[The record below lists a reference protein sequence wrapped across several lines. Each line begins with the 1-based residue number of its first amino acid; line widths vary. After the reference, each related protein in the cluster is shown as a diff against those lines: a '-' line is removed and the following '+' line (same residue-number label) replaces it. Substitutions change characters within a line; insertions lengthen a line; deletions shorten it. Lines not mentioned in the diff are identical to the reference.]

1 MTAVGSD
8 VVIDE
13 TGDDCFDTCI
23 WKSVVGGQLCF
34 PDGSFDD
41 TFLMLV
47 FGEEVVI
54 VDALGNE
61 AVPDKDNGR

>member
-1 MTAVGSD
+1 MMALVHAF
-8 VVIDE
+8 E
-13 TGDDCFDTCI
+13 NQLLELLN
-23 WKSVVGGQLCF
+23 WLCF

-54 VDALGNE
+54 VNALGNK
-61 AVPDKDNGR
+61 AMPGKDDGR